1 MNSVKHSDNK
11 RKDAGEQSTE
21 PTEKRAKKSNDVI
34 EGILFFF
41 KEEKLK
47 LNVY

>member
-1 MNSVKHSDNK
+1 MNSAKHSDNK

-21 PTEKRAKKSNDVI
+21 PTEKWAKKSNDVV